1 MIVTIWRHGEAA
13 NTAPD
18 ENRRLTPAGQDA
30 LKRAAAQFVDFL
42 AKSGLSAPREIFH
55 SPLTRTTETA
65 LILADHLK
73 VDATVYA
80 GLAPEASTPQGMIK
94 WLDQQQGEHQFLVGH
109 QPFVSSLIWYFLD
122 DHALPP
128 CCRAGMRPSSYPILS
143 GALDQLF
150 EAAPIRCSVRHPEGP
165 FGQVVR
171 S

>member
-1 MIVTIWRHGEAA
+1 MIVTVWRHGEAA

-18 ENRRLTPAGQDA
+18 ENRRLTQVGQDA
-30 LKRAAAQFVDFL
+30 LKSAAVQFVDFL
-42 AKSGLSAPREIFH
+42 TKSGLSAPREIFH

-65 LILADHLK
+65 LILADHLE
-73 VDATVYA
+73 VDSTAYA
-80 GLAPEASTPQGMIK
+80 GLAPEASTPQDMTK

-128 CCRAGMRPSSYPILS
+128 LLPGGYATIELPYFERGTGSVIRSRPNPL
-143 GALDQLF
+143 L
-150 EAAPIRCSVRHPEGP
+150 
-165 FGQVVR
+165 GQA